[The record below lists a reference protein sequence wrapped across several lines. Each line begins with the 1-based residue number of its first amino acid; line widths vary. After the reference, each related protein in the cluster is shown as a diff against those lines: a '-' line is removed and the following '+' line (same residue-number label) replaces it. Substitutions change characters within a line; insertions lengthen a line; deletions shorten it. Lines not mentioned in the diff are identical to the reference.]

1 MDINSTTPPSPGGA
15 RRRPGRLGRLGIAAI
30 AAVVGVLTVSGAV
43 AMATSGND
51 DPPTTAA
58 SGGPAG
64 RDHTAVTGRNA
75 PRAPG
80 QARHRHDHPPLT
92 PYDERYADASAG
104 QQAVADDLQAQVDAT
119 LAAYDDVD
127 KAVAAGFRPPRRA
140 DAVIAHYVNMAAVR
154 DGKVLDPSAPEG
166 LVYFRGRT
174 GEPIL
179 LGAFFVA
186 LPGQQVPDGAGGIVV
201 WHSHNPDCT
210 AFFATPAAPCLDQ
223 RRMLHVWT
231 ADRTEL
237 VLPRSGRTVAI
248 EVTDPFGTPFR
259 ASVARAD

>member
-1 MDINSTTPPSPGGA
+1 
-15 RRRPGRLGRLGIAAI
+15 
-30 AAVVGVLTVSGAV
+30 VVGVLTVGSAV
-43 AMATSGND
+43 AMATSGTD

-58 SGGPAG
+58 SGGQPG
-64 RDHTAVTGRNA
+64 HDHTAVTGRNA
-75 PRAPG
+75 PRARA
-80 QARHRHDHPPLT
+80 QARHRHEHPPLT
-92 PYDERYADASAG
+92 PYDQRYADASAG
-104 QQAVADDLQAQVDAT
+104 QQEVADDLQAKVDAT
-119 LAAYDDVD
+119 LAAYADVD

-140 DAVIAHYVNMAAVR
+140 DAVIAHYVSMDAVR

-174 GEPIL
+174 GTPVL

-201 WHSHNPDCT
+201 WHSHNPDCS
-210 AFFATPAAPCLDQ
+210 AFFATPEAPCLDQ

-231 ADRTEL
+231 FDHTEL

-248 EVTDPFGTPFR
+248 EVTDPFGSPLR